1 MKPVLALSVNILDR
15 FLSLKPIKKDKLQ
28 LLGAACLLIASKFE
42 EIYPPEIED
51 FVHIS
56 DRAFKKLDIIRM
68 ELAILNILKFE
79 VKSTL
84 PRQHASRRPSGSL
97 FALLCFSPF
106 QVSVPTSFVF
116 MSRFSKVAAADEDT
130 EKLAEIIVDA
140 SLLEYSM
147 LKYLPSVV
155 TTSALVLAQKMLN
168 RGRWTAEMQAHTG
181 YTQSALT
188 PCIKD
193 LVNVLKGGYHKRM
206 TSLTKKYGEDKCK
219 QIVEAAATL
228 TL

>member
-15 FLSLKPIKKDKLQ
+15 FLSLKPIKRDKLQ
-28 LLGAACLLIASKFE
+28 LLGASCLLIASKFE

-56 DRAFKKLDIIRM
+56 DRAFAKKDVIRM
-68 ELAILNILKFE
+68 EGAILSLLKFE
-79 VKSTL
+79 
-84 PRQHASRRPSGSL
+84 
-97 FALLCFSPF
+97 
-106 QVSVPTSFVF
+106 VSVPTSFVF
-116 MSRFSKVAAADEDT
+116 MSRFTKVAACDEDT

-147 LKYLPSVV
+147 LKYLPSVI
-155 TTSALVLAQKMLN
+155 TTSAIVLAQKMLE

-219 QIVEAAATL
+219 QIVDAASRMAL
-228 TL
+228 EN